1 MTSPAPY
8 VTSPY
13 LTSPYLT
20 GMVDQAYIGL
30 TMLLR
35 TSRVWS
41 ARDEGLDES
50 PSKLLYIALGIIVA
64 GIVAGIAYAI
74 VQQAGDNIP
83 DPVVPAGP

>member
-1 MTSPAPY
+1 M
-8 VTSPY
+8 
-13 LTSPYLT
+13 
-20 GMVDQAYIGL
+20 
-30 TMLLR
+30 
-35 TSRVWS
+35 RVWS

>member
-13 LTSPYLT
+13 LTSV
-20 GMVDQAYIGL
+20 VDQAYIGL

-35 TSRVWS
+35 TLRVRS

>member
-8 VTSPY
+8 VTSV
-13 LTSPYLT
+13 
-20 GMVDQAYIGL
+20 VDQAYIGL

-35 TSRVWS
+35 TLRVWS
-41 ARDEGLDES
+41 AEDDGLDES

>member
-13 LTSPYLT
+13 VTSV
-20 GMVDQAYIGL
+20 VDQAYIGL

-35 TSRVWS
+35 TLRVWS
-41 ARDEGLDES
+41 ARDEGLDEA

>member
-13 LTSPYLT
+13 VTSV
-20 GMVDQAYIGL
+20 VDQAYIGL

-35 TSRVWS
+35 TLRVWS

-50 PSKLLYIALGIIVA
+50 PSKLLYIALGIICLLYTSDAADERSSVDLC
-64 GIVAGIAYAI
+64 GRRII
-74 VQQAGDNIP
+74 QKKK
-83 DPVVPAGP
+83 

>member
-1 MTSPAPY
+1 MTSPAPQLTNPY
-8 VTSPY
+8 VASI
-13 LTSPYLT
+13 
-20 GMVDQAYIGL
+20 VDQAFIGL

-35 TSRVWS
+35 TLRIWS
-41 ARDEGLDES
+41 AKDEGLDES

-64 GIVAGIAYAI
+64 GIVAGIAYSI

>member
-13 LTSPYLT
+13 VTSV
-20 GMVDQAYIGL
+20 VDQAYIGL
-30 TMLLR
+30 TMFLR
-35 TSRVWS
+35 TLRVWS
-41 ARDEGLDES
+41 ARDEGLAES
-50 PSKLLYIALGIIVA
+50 PSYLLYIALGIIVA

>member
-13 LTSPYLT
+13 VTSV
-20 GMVDQAYIGL
+20 VDQAYIGL

-35 TSRVWS
+35 TLRGGS

>member
-1 MTSPAPY
+1 MPSAASTAK
-8 VTSPY
+8 
-13 LTSPYLT
+13 
-20 GMVDQAYIGL
+20 GL
-30 TMLLR
+30 IL
-35 TSRVWS
+35 RVWS

>member
-13 LTSPYLT
+13 VTSV
-20 GMVDQAYIGL
+20 VDQAYIGL

-35 TSRVWS
+35 TLRVWS
-41 ARDEGLDES
+41 AEDDGLDES

>member
-13 LTSPYLT
+13 VTSV
-20 GMVDQAYIGL
+20 VDQSYIGL

-35 TSRVWS
+35 TLRVWS

>member
-13 LTSPYLT
+13 VT
-20 GMVDQAYIGL
+20 GVVDQA
-30 TMLLR
+30 
-35 TSRVWS
+35 
-41 ARDEGLDES
+41 
-50 PSKLLYIALGIIVA
+50 YIALGIIVA

>member
-13 LTSPYLT
+13 VTSV
-20 GMVDQAYIGL
+20 VDQAYIGL
-30 TMLLR
+30 TMFLR
-35 TSRVWS
+35 TLRVWS

-64 GIVAGIAYAI
+64 GIAYAI